1 MRECEALGEIRI
13 GHPSDE
19 DYGGYNNIDE
29 FCLSIFLLRWF
40 MTFFLM
46 NQLTM
51 LLFYSCTQC
60 IQTDV
65 KVIVGRSMWW
75 SSFCFNGGVGEW

>member
-29 FCLSIFLLRWF
+29 FCLSIFLLQWF
-40 MTFFLM
+40 MTFF
-46 NQLTM
+46 
-51 LLFYSCTQC
+51 
-60 IQTDV
+60 
-65 KVIVGRSMWW
+65 
-75 SSFCFNGGVGEW
+75 